1 MIDVIASIRVKD
13 GHRDE
18 FIEKFKAN
26 LPAVLAED
34 GCMHY
39 YPAVDAESGLAAQ
52 RTDPDTVTIVE
63 RWESIEALQAHSQ
76 APHMASFRETVK
88 DIVDGMRLTVV
99 TAA

>member
-1 MIDVIASIRVKD
+1 MVDVIASIRVKS

-34 GCMHY
+34 GCIDY

-52 RTDPDTVTIVE
+52 RKDSDTVTVVE
-63 RWESIEALQAHSQ
+63 KWESIEALRVHSQ
-76 APHMASFRETVK
+76 APHMASFRETVSE
-88 DIVDGMRLTVV
+88 IVEGMRLTVV
-99 TAA
+99 SPA

>member
-1 MIDVIASIRVKD
+1 MIDVIASIRIKS

-34 GCMHY
+34 GCIDY
-39 YPAVDAESGLAAQ
+39 YPAVDADSGLATQ
-52 RTDPDTVTIVE
+52 QTDPDTVIVVE
-63 RWESIEALQAHSQ
+63 KWESIAALQAHSQ

-88 DIVDGMRLTVV
+88 DVVEGMRLTVL
-99 TAA
+99 TRA

>member
-26 LPAVLAED
+26 LPAVRAEA
-34 GCMHY
+34 GCIHY

-52 RTDPDTVTIVE
+52 RSDPDTVTIVE